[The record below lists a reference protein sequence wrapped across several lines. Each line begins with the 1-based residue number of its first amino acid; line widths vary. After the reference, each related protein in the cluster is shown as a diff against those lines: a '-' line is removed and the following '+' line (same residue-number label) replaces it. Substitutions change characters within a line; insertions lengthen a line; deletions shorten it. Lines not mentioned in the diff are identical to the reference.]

1 MIEVSFGPL
10 VIPTDLP
17 ADARAQL
24 LQAGVEESHSTN
36 VRSFRSFHSVKMT
49 VAT

>member
-1 MIEVSFGPL
+1 MSEL

-24 LQAGVEESHSTN
+24 LQAGVEESHVN
-36 VRSFRSFHSVKMT
+36 GVRSFDYAQDDKG
-49 VAT
+49 